1 MGFYPNAASLHACLT
16 HMLARVERESPDKVA
31 VLSAARLTVRFRF
44 RAPDTQLFFDGR
56 RHPFRISHEESAAR
70 ADLEAELSADTLH
83 QVLLGQLS
91 VPHAVGSRLIAVR
104 GPVWKAYPLVEL
116 FEAGRQ
122 VYPAVLVEQKLVK
135 RQRKV

>member
-16 HMLARVERESPDKVA
+16 HMLARVEHESPEKIA
-31 VLSAARLTVRFRF
+31 LLSAAQLTVRFRF
-44 RAPDTQLFFDGR
+44 RAPNTQLFFDGR
-56 RHPFRISHEESAAR
+56 RRPFRISRGESPAR

-83 QVLLGQLS
+83 QVLLGRLS
-91 VPHAVGSRLIAVR
+91 VAHAVGSRLIAVR
-104 GPVWKAYPLVEL
+104 GPVWKAYPLVDL

-135 RQRKV
+135 RGRRV